1 MKREIAVAVA
11 VLPYLAS
18 PGSLGTVFERIKKAA
33 TPERVTGEVVANT
46 FLMKGGAGSAILPYL
61 KRINFVGSDGSPT
74 DIYRRFRNDSTAG
87 GAVAE
92 AIMHGYAPLKA
103 INEQFYK
110 TTDAELKSMIIQ
122 VTGAAADSS
131 SVSQTLGTLKKLI
144 SYADFD
150 AVKPAN
156 LAYDNSANLNTIP
169 PAHVPPPPPSSGQ
182 NGTGVGLNLAYT
194 INLNLPAT
202 SDQAV
207 FNAIFRS
214 LREHLL
220 SVNDE

>member
-1 MKREIAVAVA
+1 MAVA

-18 PGSLGTVFERIKKAA
+18 PGSLATVFDRIKKAA
-33 TPERVTGEVVANT
+33 TPERVTGEVVSNT
-46 FLMKGGAGSAILPYL
+46 FLMKGGAGSAVLPYL
-61 KRINFVGSDGSPT
+61 KRINFVGSDGTPT

-92 AIMHGYAPLKA
+92 AVMHGYAPLKS

-110 TTDAELKSMIIQ
+110 ATDAELKSMIIQ

-131 SVSQTLGTLKKLI
+131 AVSQTLGTLKKLI

-150 AVKPAN
+150 ADKQNKSNGDNFTDFHPA
-156 LAYDNSANLNTIP
+156 TI
-169 PAHVPPPPPSSGQ
+169 AHSSPTPSTSIQ
-182 NGTGVGLNLAYT
+182 NGSGIGLNLAYT

-214 LREHLL
+214 LRDHLL